1 MQLTTL
7 QGRLYA
13 ELLQS
18 VCTYTGHHKP
28 KLLSLETLAELPLYM
43 LTDDDGFDLIW
54 RIMPNGSDMQFLIM
68 QQDTTIATIQLPY
81 EVAKKYHPFRD

>member
-1 MQLTTL
+1 MQLETL

-18 VCTYTGHHKP
+18 VCTYTGHYQP
-28 KLLSLETLAELPLYM
+28 KLPSLETLVELPLFM

-54 RIMPNGSDMQFLIM
+54 RILPNGSDMQFLIM
-68 QQDTTIATIQLPY
+68 LLDTAIASMQLPY
-81 EVAKKYHPFRD
+81 KVAKKYHPFRD

>member
-28 KLLSLETLAELPLYM
+28 KLPSLETLQGQPLYM

-54 RIMPNGSDMQFLIM
+54 RILPNQVDMQFLIM
-68 QQDTTIATIQLPY
+68 QLDTAIASMQLPY
-81 EVAKKYHPFRD
+81 KVAKKYHPFRD